1 VTNPCPFPSTLTRR
15 EALFAGGALVVAY
28 LARAPHAAA
37 ATDVAETRATNA
49 DEPTSAGPEA
59 TNSGAAAKPAL
70 TPPELDSWVAV
81 KSDGSVIGYF
91 GKVDI
96 GLGIQVAIA
105 QIIADELDVRFD
117 QVSIVMGDTAA
128 TINQGGASGS
138 TGLELGSVSL
148 RNAAAQA
155 RSILLGMAAEKLAS
169 PVESLE
175 VTDGV
180 VSMRGAVD
188 GGAVGGGASGRGAI
202 GGGAIGGGAIGSGG
216 ASGRRVS
223 YGELIG
229 GRYFDVQLQWN
240 GKIGND
246 LLVGGTAPL
255 KNHAQ
260 YRVVGK
266 SLPRADIR
274 DKLFGREVYN
284 TDVRVPGMLHGRMI
298 RPPVAGAVPI
308 KVDQAALSHLPDV
321 QVVWSD
327 GLLGVVAAKEWNAV
341 KAARDL
347 RVDWSSPAAAFPA
360 QAALYEAIEAATPV
374 AQGGPAPVGDTE
386 AALAR
391 ASQVV
396 SATYHWP
403 FQSHASMG
411 PACALADVQTDHATI
426 WTGDQK
432 PHYIRDG
439 VAALL
444 KLPPE
449 KVHGIWLRGPGS
461 YGRNDGGDAA
471 LDAAYLS
478 KAVGKPVRV
487 QGMRADGTAWDPK
500 GPASVHH
507 VSAGLDASGQVVAL
521 SYRSKAFS
529 RENIASHPDDPTQS
543 LTGQLTGMPV
553 KTKHAFDVP
562 EEGYDFANRD
572 LGWEVVPALLERAS
586 PLRTSHLRDP
596 LGPQLNFA
604 SESFIDELAC
614 AANIDPVAFRLRY
627 LKDKR
632 GIAVIEAAAR
642 QARWVPHPAGGANA
656 ARGANPTRAADT
668 APGGNRSGEVL
679 IGRGI
684 AFARRKNTRV
694 AVIAEVEVN
703 RRTGRIWPR
712 HWTVAHDCGL
722 IVNPDNLRRVIEGNI
737 LHATSRA
744 LFEEVRF
751 DEHTVTSVDWISY
764 PILEMKDAPEKIE
777 IVLIDHPDDLPL
789 GAGEPATRP
798 VAAAIANA
806 VFDATG
812 IRLRQAPLCAERVK
826 AAFLQAAG

>member
-1 VTNPCPFPSTLTRR
+1 VTNPDHHQFTLSRR
-15 EALFAGGALVVAY
+15 QTLFAGGALVVAY
-28 LARAPHAAA
+28 LARAMDTDA
-37 ATDVAETRATNA
+37 ATKGGAE
-49 DEPTSAGPEA
+49 S
-59 TNSGAAAKPAL
+59 KPAL

-81 KSDGSVIGYF
+81 RPDSSVVGYF

-105 QIIADELDVRFD
+105 QIIADEMDVEFD
-117 QVSIVMGDTAA
+117 QVSIIMGDTAA

-138 TGLELGSVSL
+138 TGLELGSVSM

-155 RSILLGMAAEKLAS
+155 RSILLGLAAKKLAS
-169 PVESLE
+169 PVETLD
-175 VTDGV
+175 VTGGV
-180 VSMRGAVD
+180 VSV
-188 GGAVGGGASGRGAI
+188 RGAI
-202 GGGAIGGGAIGSGG
+202 
-216 ASGRRVS
+216 GRRVS

-240 GKIGND
+240 GKTGND
-246 LLVGGTAPL
+246 LLVGGTARL

-266 SLPRADIR
+266 SVPRADIP
-274 DKLFGREVYN
+274 DKLLGREVYN
-284 TDVRVPGMLHGRMI
+284 TDIRVPGMLHGRMI
-298 RPPVAGAVPI
+298 RPPAAGALPVT
-308 KVDQAALSHLPDV
+308 VDQASLSHLPDV

-347 RVDWSSPAAAFPA
+347 RVEWSSPAAAFPA
-360 QAALYEAIEAATPV
+360 QNALYEAIEAATSV
-374 AQGGPAPVGDTE
+374 AKGGAEPVGDTT
-386 AALAR
+386 AALAG
-391 ASQVV
+391 AAKVI
-396 SATYHWP
+396 SATYCWP

-411 PACALADVQTDHATI
+411 PACALADVQADQATI

-444 KLPPE
+444 KLPAE

-487 QGMRADGTAWDPK
+487 QGMRADGIAWDPK

-507 VSAGLDASGQVVAL
+507 VCAGLDASGLVVAL
-521 SYRSKAFS
+521 SFRSKAFS

-543 LTGQLTGMPV
+543 LTCQLMGMPV
-553 KTKHAFDVP
+553 KTKHAFDAP
-562 EEGYDFANRD
+562 EEDYDFANRD
-572 LGWEVVPALLERAS
+572 LGWEVVPALLDRAS

-604 SESFIDELAC
+604 SESFIDELAF
-614 AANIDPVAFRLRY
+614 ATSTDPVAFRLQY

-632 GIAVIEAAAR
+632 SITVIEAAAKEAQWTPR
-642 QARWVPHPAGGANA
+642 P
-656 ARGANPTRAADT
+656 ARGAKPVGDLL
-668 APGGNRSGEVL
+668 S
-679 IGRGI
+679 GRGI

-694 AVIAEVEVN
+694 AVICEVEVN

-712 HWTVAHDCGL
+712 HWVVAHDCGL
-722 IVNPDNLRRVIEGNI
+722 IVNPDNLRLVIEGNI

-751 DEHTVTSVDWISY
+751 NEHTVTSIDWVSY
-764 PILEMKDAPEKIE
+764 PILEMRDAPETID
-777 IVLIDHPDDLPL
+777 IVLIDHQDALPL

-806 VFDATG
+806 AFDATG
-812 IRLRQAPLCAERVK
+812 IRFRHAPLNAQRVK
-826 AAFLQAAG
+826 AAFLQIAE

>member
-1 VTNPCPFPSTLTRR
+1 MTPHRSPFTLTRR

-28 LARAPHAAA
+28 FTRAPRADAAS
-37 ATDVAETRATNA
+37 
-49 DEPTSAGPEA
+49 SAGAEINPA
-59 TNSGAAAKPAL
+59 VDPAGNSAVKPAL

-81 KSDGSVIGYF
+81 KSDNSVVGYF

-105 QIIADELDVRFD
+105 QIIADELDVGFD
-117 QVSIVMGDTAA
+117 QVGIVMGDTTT

-155 RSILLGMAAEKLAS
+155 RSILLGMAAEKLQS
-169 PVESLE
+169 PVETLD
-175 VTDGV
+175 VTGGV
-180 VSMRGAVD
+180 VSVRGVA
-188 GGAVGGGASGRGAI
+188 GRGAI
-202 GGGAIGGGAIGSGG
+202 
-216 ASGRRVS
+216 GRRVS

-229 GRYFDVQLQWN
+229 GRYFDVRLQWN

-246 LLVGGTAPL
+246 VSVAGTAPL
-255 KNHAQ
+255 KSHAQ

-266 SLPRADIR
+266 SVPRADIR
-274 DKLFGREVYN
+274 DKLLGREVYN
-284 TDVRVPGMLHGRMI
+284 TDIRVPGMLHGRII
-298 RPPVAGAVPI
+298 RPPLAGAVPV

-321 QVVWSD
+321 QVVWRD
-327 GLLGVVAAKEWNAV
+327 GFLGVVAAKEWHAV

-347 RVDWSSPAAAFPA
+347 RVEWSSPAAAFPA
-360 QAALYEAIEAATPV
+360 QNALYDAIEAATPV
-374 AQGGPAPVGDTE
+374 AQGGAAPVGDTQ

-391 ASQVV
+391 ASKVV
-396 SATYHWP
+396 SATYYWP

-411 PACALADVQTDHATI
+411 PACALADVRADHATV

-444 KLPPE
+444 ELPPE

-507 VSAGLDASGQVVAL
+507 VTAGLDASGEIVAFR
-521 SYRSKAFS
+521 YRSKAFS
-529 RENIASHPDDPTQS
+529 RENIASHPDDPSQS

-553 KTKHAFDVP
+553 KTKYAFDVP
-562 EEGYDFANRD
+562 EEGYEFANRE

-604 SESFIDELAC
+604 SESFIDELAF
-614 AANIDPVAFRLRY
+614 ATSTDPVDFRLRY
-627 LKDKR
+627 LKDRR
-632 GIAVIEAAAR
+632 GIAVIEAAAK
-642 QARWVPHPAGGANA
+642 QAQWSPRPAGTQQAPRSPRPAGGAQ
-656 ARGANPTRAADT
+656 
-668 APGGNRSGEVL
+668 PGGEVL
-679 IGRGI
+679 TGRGI

-703 RRTGRIWPR
+703 PRTGRIWPR

-751 DEHTVTSVDWISY
+751 NEHTVTSVDWMSY
-764 PILEMKDAPEKIE
+764 PILEMRDAPEKIQ
-777 IVLIDHPDDLPL
+777 IVLIDHPDDMPL

-812 IRLRQAPLCAERVK
+812 IRLRRAPLSPERVK

>member
-1 VTNPCPFPSTLTRR
+1 MTNPNRFPSTLTRR
-15 EALFAGGALVVAY
+15 DALFAGGALVVAC
-28 LARAPHAAA
+28 LVRAPDTNAAGNGGA
-37 ATDVAETRATNA
+37 DATNGGA
-49 DEPTSAGPEA
+49 EA
-59 TNSGAAAKPAL
+59 ANAGAAGADAASMGAQVKPAL

-81 KSDGSVIGYF
+81 MPDGSVVGYF

-96 GLGIQVAIA
+96 GLGIQGAVA
-105 QIIADELDVRFD
+105 QIIADELDVGFGR
-117 QVSIVMGDTAA
+117 VSIVMGDTAA

-138 TGLELGSVSL
+138 TGLELGSVPL

-155 RSILLGMAAEKLAS
+155 RSILLGLAAEKLAS
-169 PVESLE
+169 PVETLD

-180 VSMRGAVD
+180 VSVRGA
-188 GGAVGGGASGRGAI
+188 ARRGAI
-202 GGGAIGGGAIGSGG
+202 A
-216 ASGRRVS
+216 RRVS

-240 GKIGND
+240 GKIGNE
-246 LLVGGTAPL
+246 LLVGSTAPL

-266 SLPRADIR
+266 SVPRADIR
-274 DKLFGREVYN
+274 DKLLGREVYN
-284 TDVRVPGMLHGRMI
+284 TDIRVPGMLHGRMI
-298 RPPVAGAVPI
+298 RPPAAGAVPV
-308 KVDQAALSHLPDV
+308 KVDQASLSHLPDV
-321 QVVWSD
+321 QVVWHN

-341 KAARDL
+341 KAAREL
-347 RVDWSSPAAAFPA
+347 RVEWSSPAAAFPA
-360 QAALYEAIEAATPV
+360 HGALYDAIEAATPV
-374 AQGGPAPVGDTE
+374 AKGGPAPVGDTE

-391 ASQVV
+391 ASKVV

-411 PACALADVQTDHATI
+411 PACALADVRGDHATI

-432 PHYIRDG
+432 PHYVRDG

-444 KLPPE
+444 ELPSE

-461 YGRNDGGDAA
+461 YGRNDGGDAT

-507 VSAGLDASGQVVAL
+507 VSAGLDASGHVVAL

-553 KTKHAFDVP
+553 KTKHAFDTP
-562 EEGYDFANRD
+562 EEGYEFANRN
-572 LGWEVVPALLERAS
+572 LGWEVVPALLDRAS

-604 SESFIDELAC
+604 SESFIDELAF
-614 AANIDPVAFRLRY
+614 ATRTDPVDFRLQY
-627 LKDKR
+627 LKDRR
-632 GIAVIEAAAR
+632 GIAVIQAAAKR
-642 QARWVPHPAGGANA
+642 AQWASRPAGGAKSA
-656 ARGANPTRAADT
+656 A
-668 APGGNRSGEVL
+668 EVL
-679 IGRGI
+679 TGRGI

-694 AVIAEVEVN
+694 AVIAEVQVN

-751 DEHTVTSVDWISY
+751 DERTVTSVDWMSY
-764 PILEMKDAPEKIE
+764 PILEMRGAPEKID
-777 IVLIDHPDDLPL
+777 IVLIDHPDELPL

-806 VFDATG
+806 VFDAAG
-812 IRLRQAPLCAERVK
+812 IRLRQAPLSPELVK
-826 AAFLQAAG
+826 AAFLQAGG

>member
-1 VTNPCPFPSTLTRR
+1 VTNPHRSPFTLTRR
-15 EALFAGGALVVAY
+15 QALFAGGALVVTC
-28 LARAPHAAA
+28 LARTPADA
-37 ATDVAETRATNA
+37 ATDADAARNTGAET
-49 DEPTSAGPEA
+49 
-59 TNSGAAAKPAL
+59 KPAL

-81 KSDGSVIGYF
+81 KPDGSVIGYF

-96 GLGIQVAIA
+96 GLGIHVAIA
-105 QIIADELDVRFD
+105 QIIADELDVAFD

-138 TGLELGSVSL
+138 TGLELGSVPL
-148 RNAAAQA
+148 RNAAAHA
-155 RSILLGMAAEKLAS
+155 RSLLLGMAAEKLAS
-169 PVESLE
+169 PLDTLD

-180 VSMRGAVD
+180 VTVRGTV
-188 GGAVGGGASGRGAI
+188 GAGTVGTGTVGAGTVGGGAL
-202 GGGAIGGGAIGSGG
+202 
-216 ASGRRVS
+216 GRRIS

-246 LLVGGTAPL
+246 VAVTGAARP

-260 YRVVGK
+260 YRVVGQ

-274 DKLFGREVYN
+274 DKLLGQEIYN
-284 TDVRVPGMLHGRMI
+284 TDIRVPGMLHGRLI
-298 RPPVAGAVPI
+298 RPPLAGAVPV
-308 KVDQAALSHLPDV
+308 KVDQAAVAHLPDV
-321 QVVWSD
+321 QVIWRD
-327 GLLGVVAAKEWNAV
+327 GLLAVVAAKEWHAV

-347 RVDWSSPAAAFPA
+347 RVEWSSPAAAFPA
-360 QAALYEAIEAATPV
+360 QDALYDAIEAATPV
-374 AQGGPAPVGDTE
+374 ARGGAPPVGDVQG
-386 AALAR
+386 ALAR
-391 ASQVV
+391 AGTVV
-396 SATYHWP
+396 SATYQWP

-411 PACALADVQTDHATI
+411 PACALADVQADHATI

-444 KLPPE
+444 GLPPE

-478 KAVGKPVRV
+478 QAVGKPVRV

-507 VSAGLDASGQVVAL
+507 VSAALDASGEVIAL
-521 SYRSKAFS
+521 RYRSKAFS
-529 RENIASHPDDPTQS
+529 RENIASHPDDPAQS

-553 KTKHAFDVP
+553 KTKYAFEVP
-562 EEGYDFANRD
+562 EEGYEFANRD
-572 LGWEVVPALLERAS
+572 LAWEVVPALLERAS

-604 SESFIDELAC
+604 SESFIDELAF
-614 AANIDPVAFRLRY
+614 ATDTDPVEFRLRY

-632 GIAVIEAAAR
+632 GSAVIEAAAKQAQWTPR
-642 QARWVPHPAGGANA
+642 PVGSAKQARWPPRPVGGTKPA
-656 ARGANPTRAADT
+656 D
-668 APGGNRSGEVL
+668 EVVS
-679 IGRGI
+679 GRGI

-712 HWTVAHDCGL
+712 RWTVAHDCGL

-751 DEHTVTSVDWISY
+751 NPQTVTSVDWLSY
-764 PILEMKDAPEKIE
+764 PILEMRDAPEKID
-777 IVLIDHPDDLPL
+777 IVLLDHPEELPL

-812 IRLRQAPLCAERVK
+812 IRLRQAPLSAERVK
-826 AAFLQAAG
+826 AAFLRSAG

>member
-1 VTNPCPFPSTLTRR
+1 VTKPRHQQLTLSRR
-15 EALFAGGALVVAY
+15 QALFAGGALVVSY
-28 LARAPHAAA
+28 LARVPDTNAAA
-37 ATDVAETRATNA
+37 NA
-49 DEPTSAGPEA
+49 
-59 TNSGAAAKPAL
+59 GAKTKPAT

-81 KSDGSVIGYF
+81 KPDSSVIGYF

-105 QIIADELDVRFD
+105 QIIADELD
-117 QVSIVMGDTAA
+117 QVSIIMGDTAV
-128 TINQGGASGS
+128 TLNQGGASGS
-138 TGLELGSVSL
+138 TGLELGSVCM

-155 RSILLGMAAEKLAS
+155 RSVLLSMAAEKLGS
-169 PVESLE
+169 PVETLD
-175 VTDGV
+175 VADGV
-180 VSMRGAVD
+180 VSVRGEA
-188 GGAVGGGASGRGAI
+188 GRQ
-202 GGGAIGGGAIGSGG
+202 
-216 ASGRRVS
+216 VP

-240 GKIGND
+240 GKIGNE
-246 LLVGGTAPL
+246 LFVQGTAPP

-266 SLPRADIR
+266 SVTRADISN
-274 DKLFGREVYN
+274 KLFGREVYI
-284 TDVRVPGMLHGRMI
+284 TDLRVHGMLHGRMV
-298 RPPVAGAVPI
+298 RPPVAGAVPV
-308 KVDQAALSHLPDV
+308 KVDQAALAHLPDL
-321 QVVWSD
+321 QVVWSQ

-341 KAARDL
+341 KASRDL
-347 RVDWSSPAAAFPA
+347 RVQWSSPAAAFPA
-360 QAALYEAIEAATPV
+360 QNALYEAIEAATPD
-374 AQGGPAPVGDTE
+374 AKGGAKPVGDTQ
-386 AALAR
+386 AALAS
-391 ASQVV
+391 ANKVV
-396 SATYHWP
+396 SASYYWP

-411 PACALADVQTDHATI
+411 PACALADVQPDHATI

-500 GPASVHH
+500 GPASVQH
-507 VSAGLDASGQVVAL
+507 VCAGLDASGRVVAL
-521 SYRSKAFS
+521 SYQSKAFS

-543 LTGQLTGMPV
+543 LAGQLTGMPI
-553 KTKHAFDVP
+553 KTKQAFDSP
-562 EEGYDFANRD
+562 EEGYDFANHD
-572 LGWEVVPALLERAS
+572 MGWETVPALLDRAS

-604 SESFIDELAC
+604 SESFIDELAF
-614 AANIDPVAFRLRY
+614 ATKTDPVAFRLQY

-632 GIAVIEAAAR
+632 GIAVIEAAAK
-642 QARWVPHPAGGANA
+642 QAQWAPRPASGAK
-656 ARGANPTRAADT
+656 PE
-668 APGGNRSGEVL
+668 GEVL
-679 IGRGI
+679 TGRGM

-703 RRTGRIWPR
+703 RRTGRVWPR

-722 IVNPDNLRRVIEGNI
+722 IVNPGNLRLVIEGNI

-751 DEHTVTSVDWISY
+751 DEHMVTSVDWLSY
-764 PILEMKDAPEKIE
+764 PILEMRDAPEKID
-777 IVLIDHPDDLPL
+777 IVLINHEDDLPL
-789 GAGEPATRP
+789 GAGEPTTRP

-812 IRLRQAPLCAERVK
+812 IRFRQAPLSAEQVK
-826 AAFLQAAG
+826 AAFLQAGRSR

>member
-1 VTNPCPFPSTLTRR
+1 MTRTHLPQFTLSRR
-15 EALFAGGALVVAY
+15 QALFAGGALVVAC
-28 LARAPHAAA
+28 LIRTPDTDAA
-37 ATDVAETRATNA
+37 N
-49 DEPTSAGPEA
+49 AGPE
-59 TNSGAAAKPAL
+59 AKPAL

-81 KSDGSVIGYF
+81 KPDNSVIGYF

-96 GLGIQVAIA
+96 GLGIQAAIA
-105 QIIADELDVRFD
+105 QIIADELDVAFD

-155 RSILLGMAAEKLAS
+155 RSILLGMAAKKLQS
-169 PVESLE
+169 PVETLD
-175 VTDGV
+175 VTEGV
-180 VSMRGAVD
+180 VSV
-188 GGAVGGGASGRGAI
+188 RGAI
-202 GGGAIGGGAIGSGG
+202 
-216 ASGRRVS
+216 GRRVS

-240 GKIGND
+240 GKIGNE
-246 LLVGGTAPL
+246 LLVGSTAPL

-274 DKLFGREVYN
+274 DKLLGREVYN
-284 TDVRVPGMLHGRMI
+284 TDIRVPGMLHGRII
-298 RPPVAGAVPI
+298 RPPLAGAVPV

-321 QVVWSD
+321 QVVWRD
-327 GLLGVVAAKEWNAV
+327 GLLGVVAEKEWNAV

-347 RVDWSSPAAAFPA
+347 HVEWSSPAAAFPA
-360 QAALYEAIEAATPV
+360 QDALYDAIEAATSV
-374 AQGGPAPVGDTE
+374 AEGGAAPVGDTQ

-391 ASQVV
+391 ASKVV

-411 PACALADVQTDHATI
+411 PACALADVQADHATI

-449 KVHGIWLRGPGS
+449 NVHGIWLRGPGS

-507 VSAGLDASGQVVAL
+507 VSAGLDASGEVVAL
-521 SYRSKAFS
+521 RYRSKAFS

-553 KTKHAFDVP
+553 KTKHVFDVP
-562 EEGYDFANRD
+562 EEGYDFPNRD
-572 LGWEVVPALLERAS
+572 LGWEVVPALLDRAS

-604 SESFIDELAC
+604 SESFIDELAF
-614 AANIDPVAFRLRY
+614 ATNTDPVEFRLRY
-627 LKDKR
+627 LKDER
-632 GIAVIEAAAR
+632 GIAVIEAAAK
-642 QARWVPHPAGGANA
+642 QAGWSPRPAGSAKQAQWAPRPAGV
-656 ARGANPTRAADT
+656 ANPAGD
-668 APGGNRSGEVL
+668 VL
-679 IGRGI
+679 TGRGI

-722 IVNPDNLRRVIEGNI
+722 IVNPDDLRRVIEGNI

-744 LFEEVRF
+744 LLEEVRF
-751 DEHTVTSVDWISY
+751 NERTVTSVDWMSY
-764 PILEMKDAPEKIE
+764 PILEMRDAPEKIE
-777 IVLIDHPDDLPL
+777 IVLIDHPDELPL

-812 IRLRQAPLCAERVK
+812 IRLRRAPLCAERVK

>member
-1 VTNPCPFPSTLTRR
+1 VTSPHGSPFTLTRR
-15 EALFAGGALVVAY
+15 QALFAGGALVVTC
-28 LARAPHAAA
+28 LARTPADAAA
-37 ATDVAETRATNA
+37 AAGQEASSASAQSKDAGANGAGAEL
-49 DEPTSAGPEA
+49 
-59 TNSGAAAKPAL
+59 KPAL

-81 KSDGSVIGYF
+81 KPDGSVIGYF

-105 QIIADELDVRFD
+105 QIIADELDVAFD

-138 TGLELGSVSL
+138 TGLELGSVPL
-148 RNAAAQA
+148 RNAAAHA
-155 RSILLGMAAEKLAS
+155 RSLLLGMAAEKLAS
-169 PVESLE
+169 PVDTLD

-180 VSMRGAVD
+180 VTVRGTV
-188 GGAVGGGASGRGAI
+188 GAGTV
-202 GGGAIGGGAIGSGG
+202 GGGAIG
-216 ASGRRVS
+216 RRIS

-246 LLVGGTAPL
+246 VAVTGTARP

-266 SLPRADIR
+266 SVPRADIR
-274 DKLFGREVYN
+274 DKLLAQEIYN
-284 TDVRVPGMLHGRMI
+284 TDIRVPGMLHGRLI
-298 RPPVAGAVPI
+298 RPPLAGAVPV
-308 KVDQAALSHLPDV
+308 KVDQAAVAHLPDV
-321 QVVWSD
+321 QVIWRD
-327 GLLGVVAAKEWNAV
+327 GLLGVVAGKEWHAV

-347 RVDWSSPAAAFPA
+347 RVEWSSPVAAFPA
-360 QAALYEAIEAATPV
+360 QDALYDAIEAATPV
-374 AQGGPAPVGDTE
+374 ARGGAAPIGDVQGAV
-386 AALAR
+386 AR
-391 ASQVV
+391 ASTVV
-396 SATYHWP
+396 SATYQWP

-411 PACALADVQTDHATI
+411 PACALADVQADHATI

-444 KLPPE
+444 GLPPE

-507 VSAGLDASGQVVAL
+507 VSAALDASGEVVAL
-521 SYRSKAFS
+521 RYRSKAFS

-553 KTKHAFDVP
+553 KTKYAFEVP
-562 EEGYDFANRD
+562 EEGYEFANRD

-596 LGPQLNFA
+596 LGPQINFA
-604 SESFIDELAC
+604 SESFIDELAL
-614 AANIDPVAFRLRY
+614 ATGTDPVEFRLRY

-632 GIAVIEAAAR
+632 GIAVIEAAAK
-642 QARWVPHPAGGANA
+642 QAQWTPRPAGSSATRAPWPHRPAGG
-656 ARGANPTRAADT
+656 THRAD
-668 APGGNRSGEVL
+668 EVAT
-679 IGRGI
+679 GRGI

-712 HWTVAHDCGL
+712 RWTVAHDCGL

-751 DEHTVTSVDWISY
+751 NPQTVTSVDWLSY
-764 PILEMKDAPEKIE
+764 PILEMRDAPEQID
-777 IVLIDHPDDLPL
+777 IVLLDHPDELPL

-812 IRLRQAPLCAERVK
+812 TRLRQAPLSAERVR
-826 AAFLQAAG
+826 AAFLRSAG

>member
-1 VTNPCPFPSTLTRR
+1 MSSPHSFPIMTRR
-15 EALFAGGALVVAY
+15 QALIAGGALVVTCLVRTPAN
-28 LARAPHAAA
+28 AAI
-37 ATDVAETRATNA
+37 D
-49 DEPTSAGPEA
+49 
-59 TNSGAAAKPAL
+59 SGKPAL
-70 TPPELDSWVAV
+70 TPSELDSWVAV
-81 KSDGSVIGYF
+81 KPDGSVIGYF

-105 QIIADELDVRFD
+105 QIIADELDVAFD
-117 QVSIVMGDTAA
+117 QVSIVMGDTAM

-138 TGLELGSVSL
+138 TGLELGSVPL
-148 RNAAAQA
+148 RNAAAHA
-155 RSILLGMAAEKLAS
+155 RHILLGMAAEKLAS
-169 PVESLE
+169 PIDMLD

-180 VSMRGAVD
+180 VSVRGTLGHHAEE
-188 GGAVGGGASGRGAI
+188 RG
-202 GGGAIGGGAIGSGG
+202 
-216 ASGRRVS
+216 VS

-246 LLVGGTAPL
+246 VAVIGTAQP
-255 KNHAQ
+255 KSHGQ

-266 SLPRADIR
+266 SVPRADIR
-274 DKLFGREVYN
+274 DKLLAKEIYN
-284 TDVRVPGMLHGRMI
+284 TDIRVPGMLHGRMI
-298 RPPVAGAVPI
+298 RPPVAGAVPV
-308 KVDQAALSHLPDV
+308 KVHEAAIAHLPDV
-321 QVVWSD
+321 QVIWRR
-327 GLLGVVAAKEWNAV
+327 GLLGVVAAKEWHAV
-341 KAARDL
+341 KAAREL
-347 RVDWSSPAAAFPA
+347 RVEWSSPAAAFPPPE
-360 QAALYEAIEAATPV
+360 ALYDAIESAPPV
-374 AQGGPAPVGDTE
+374 ASGGAAPVGDIQG
-386 AALAR
+386 ALAR
-391 ASQVV
+391 AGKVV
-396 SATYHWP
+396 SATYYWP

-411 PACALADVQTDHATI
+411 PACALADVQADHATI

-439 VAALL
+439 VAAFLG
-444 KLPPE
+444 LPPE

-487 QGMRADGTAWDPK
+487 QGMRADGIAWDPK
-500 GPASVHH
+500 GPASVHR
-507 VSAGLDASGQVVAL
+507 VSAGLDASGEVIAL
-521 SYRSKAFS
+521 RFRSKAFS

-543 LTGQLTGMPV
+543 LAGQLTGLPI

-562 EEGYDFANRD
+562 EEGYDFANHD
-572 LGWEVVPALLERAS
+572 LGWEVVPPLLERAS

-604 SESFIDELAC
+604 SESFIDELAF
-614 AANIDPVAFRLRY
+614 ATGTDPVEFRLRY
-627 LKDKR
+627 LKDER
-632 GIAVIEAAAR
+632 GIAVIKAAAEH
-642 QARWVPHPAGGANA
+642 AKWKPHTAGGNA
-656 ARGANPTRAADT
+656 AGDSAD
-668 APGGNRSGEVL
+668 PVVV
-679 IGRGI
+679 GRGI

-694 AVIAEVEVN
+694 AVIVEVEVN

-712 HWTVAHDCGL
+712 QWTVAHDCGL

-751 DEHTVTSVDWISY
+751 NPQTVTSVDWLSY
-764 PILEMKDAPEKIE
+764 PILEMRDAPEKIE
-777 IVLIDHPDDLPL
+777 IVLIDHPDELPL
-789 GAGEPATRP
+789 GAGEPSTRP

-812 IRLRQAPLCAERVK
+812 ARLRQAPLCAERVK
-826 AAFLQAAG
+826 AAFLQSTG

>member
-1 VTNPCPFPSTLTRR
+1 VTNPYPSPSTLTRR

-28 LARAPHAAA
+28 LAGAPHADA
-37 ATDVAETRATNA
+37 ATDAAGTRATNA
-49 DEPTSAGPEA
+49 
-59 TNSGAAAKPAL
+59 GAAAKPAL
-70 TPPELDSWVAV
+70 TPPELDSWVAI

-96 GLGIQVAIA
+96 GLGIHVAIA

-169 PVESLE
+169 PVETLE

-180 VSMRGAVD
+180 VSARGAVD
-188 GGAVGGGASGRGAI
+188 
-202 GGGAIGGGAIGSGG
+202 GG

-298 RPPVAGAVPI
+298 RPPVAGAVPV

-374 AQGGPAPVGDTE
+374 AKGGPAPVGDTE

-391 ASQVV
+391 ASKVV
-396 SATYHWP
+396 SAIYHWP

-411 PACALADVQTDHATI
+411 PACALADVQTDRATI

-614 AANIDPVAFRLRY
+614 AANTDPVAFRLRY

-642 QARWVPHPAGGANA
+642 QAQWAPRPAGGANPSRVA
-656 ARGANPTRAADT
+656 NSARDTNP
-668 APGGNRSGEVL
+668 PGEVFT
-679 IGRGI
+679 GRGI

-703 RRTGRIWPR
+703 RCTGRIWPR

-737 LHATSRA
+737 LHAASRA

-751 DEHTVTSVDWISY
+751 NEHTVTSVDWMSY

-777 IVLIDHPDDLPL
+777 IVLIDHPDDMPL

-812 IRLRQAPLCAERVK
+812 IRLRQAPLSAERIK
-826 AAFLQAAG
+826 AAFLMTAG